1 MDIIRKLSLRLKTLN
16 YLASSVWLQIK
27 FAIIF
32 DDLANTLSEEKSIH
46 SRKLIVQLLE
56 ASTQFTRKL
65 VLFYIGGWMFNV
77 FNIYSDPWMNCQ
89 GWVDWPGPGWK
100 RDKQWRISSSGSG
113 KEDLKFKSH
122 NNGNGGTFSIWMNE
136 TTKSNLCWHVGGNL
150 KNFLQLNLFC
160 RHLIL
165 FRKQC
170 IFPFL
175 TLAMYSYGQHLATS
189 TTTTKI

>member
-1 MDIIRKLSLRLKTLN
+1 
-16 YLASSVWLQIK
+16 
-27 FAIIF
+27 
-32 DDLANTLSEEKSIH
+32 
-46 SRKLIVQLLE
+46 
-56 ASTQFTRKL
+56 
-65 VLFYIGGWMFNV
+65 MFNI

-89 GWVDWPGPGWK
+89 GWVNWPGPGWK
-100 RDKQWRISSSGSG
+100 REKQWRISSSGSG

-150 KNFLQLNLFC
+150 KNFLQQNVFC

-189 TTTTKI
+189 TMYYNYYYQNMMQENHSVGQGNSTRAENKFQINWTKAETQGRCRKTAPHFVEMPSSI